1 MPKRQEPDIAP
12 WEQQPGESA
21 KAFEAFAIY
30 RDMGVERS
38 VRKVTQRLNKS
49 LTLIGKWSSRYNWP
63 ERARAYDR
71 ELDRQAREQAVRS
84 VRQMTDR
91 HIRIAMQLQAK
102 AVRALE
108 NLDEAQLT
116 PKMMLA
122 FLTKATELERMN
134 RLSNAG
140 LDENGQKYAASEV
153 EIIIEGDDDV
163 DDQS

>member
-1 MPKRQEPDIAP
+1 MPKRTEPEVL

-21 KAFEAFAIY
+21 KAFEAFAAY
-30 RDMGVERS
+30 RDMGAERS
-38 VRKVTQRLNKS
+38 LRKLTQQLHKN
-49 LTLIGKWSSRYNWP
+49 LTTIRDWSVKWNWQ
-63 ERARAYDR
+63 ERVRAYDR

-140 LDENGQKYAASEV
+140 LDENGQKEAASEV

>member
-1 MPKRQEPDIAP
+1 MPKRQEPEIAP

-21 KAFEAFAIY
+21 KAFEAFAAY
-30 RDMGVERS
+30 RDMGAERS
-38 VRKVTQRLNKS
+38 LRKLTQRLHKN
-49 LTLIGKWSSRYNWP
+49 LTTIRDWSVKWNWQ
-63 ERARAYDR
+63 ERVRAYDR

-153 EIIIEGDDDV
+153 EIIIEGDDDA

>member
-1 MPKRQEPDIAP
+1 MPKRTEPEAL

-21 KAFEAFAIY
+21 KAFEAFAAY
-30 RDMGVERS
+30 RDMGAERS
-38 VRKVTQRLNKS
+38 LRKLTQQLHKN
-49 LTLIGKWSSRYNWP
+49 LTTIRDWSVKWNWQ
-63 ERARAYDR
+63 ERVRAYDR

-140 LDENGQKYAASEV
+140 LDENGQKDAASEI
-153 EIIIEGDDDV
+153 EIIIEGDDDA

>member
-1 MPKRQEPDIAP
+1 M
-12 WEQQPGESA
+12 
-21 KAFEAFAIY
+21 
-30 RDMGVERS
+30 
-38 VRKVTQRLNKS
+38 
-49 LTLIGKWSSRYNWP
+49 
-63 ERARAYDR
+63 
-71 ELDRQAREQAVRS
+71 
-84 VRQMTDR
+84 
-91 HIRIAMQLQAK
+91 
-102 AVRALE
+102 RALE

-140 LDENGQKYAASEV
+140 LDENCQKEAASEV

>member
-1 MPKRQEPDIAP
+1 MPKRTEPEVL

-21 KAFEAFAIY
+21 KAFEAFAAY
-30 RDMGVERS
+30 RDMGAERS
-38 VRKVTQRLNKS
+38 LRKLTQQLHKN
-49 LTLIGKWSSRYNWP
+49 LTTIRDWSVKWNWQ
-63 ERARAYDR
+63 ERVRAYDR

-122 FLTKATELERMN
+122 FLAKATEIERMN
-134 RLSNAG
+134 RLSAAG
-140 LDENGQKYAASEV
+140 MDDNGQRDGAEGIEV
-153 EIIIEGDDDV
+153 VIEGEDDV

>member
-1 MPKRQEPDIAP
+1 MPKRTEPEVL

-21 KAFEAFAIY
+21 KAFEAFAAY
-30 RDMGVERS
+30 RDMGTERS
-38 VRKVTQRLNKS
+38 IRKVAQQLNKS
-49 LTLIGKWSSRYNWP
+49 NALIARWSKNYEWP
-63 ERARAYDR
+63 DRARAYDR
-71 ELDRQAREQAVRS
+71 ELDRQAREQAV
-84 VRQMTDR
+84 R

-140 LDENGQKYAASEV
+140 LDENGQKEAASEV

>member
-1 MPKRQEPDIAP
+1 MPKRMEAEAP

-21 KAFEAFAIY
+21 KAFEAFAAY
-30 RDMGVERS
+30 RDMGAERS
-38 VRKVTQRLNKS
+38 LRKLTQQLHKN
-49 LTLIGKWSSRYNWP
+49 LTTIRDWSVKWNWQ
-63 ERARAYDR
+63 ERVRAYDR

-140 LDENGQKYAASEV
+140 LDENGQKEAASEV

>member
-1 MPKRQEPDIAP
+1 MPKRTDPEVL
-12 WEQQPGESA
+12 WEHQPGESA
-21 KAFEAFAIY
+21 KAFEAFAAY
-30 RDMGVERS
+30 RDMGAERS
-38 VRKVTQRLNKS
+38 LRKLTQQLHKN
-49 LTLIGKWSSRYNWP
+49 LTTIRDWSVKWNWQ
-63 ERARAYDR
+63 ERVRAYDR

-134 RLSNAG
+134 RLSSAG
-140 LDENGQKYAASEV
+140 LDENGQKEAASEV

>member
-1 MPKRQEPDIAP
+1 MPKRTEPEVL

-21 KAFEAFAIY
+21 KAFEAFAAY
-30 RDMGVERS
+30 RDMGTERS
-38 VRKVTQRLNKS
+38 IRKVAQQLNKS
-49 LTLIGKWSSRYNWP
+49 NALIARWSKNYEWP
-63 ERARAYDR
+63 DRARAYDR

-140 LDENGQKYAASEV
+140 LNENGQKEAASEV
-153 EIIIEGDDDV
+153 EIMIEGDDDV

>member
-1 MPKRQEPDIAP
+1 MPKRQEPEAS

-21 KAFEAFAIY
+21 KAFEAFATY
-30 RDMGVERS
+30 RDMGAERS
-38 VRKVTQRLNKS
+38 LRKLTQRLHKN
-49 LTLIGKWSSRYNWP
+49 LTTIRDWSVKWNWQ
-63 ERARAYDR
+63 ERVRAYDR

-108 NLDEAQLT
+108 NLDETQLT

-122 FLTKATELERMN
+122 FLTKATEMERMN

-140 LDENGQKYAASEV
+140 LDENGQKDAASEV

-163 DDQS
+163 DGQS

>member
-1 MPKRQEPDIAP
+1 MPKRTEPEVL

-21 KAFEAFAIY
+21 KAFEAFAAY
-30 RDMGVERS
+30 RDMGAERS
-38 VRKVTQRLNKS
+38 LRKLTQQLHKN
-49 LTLIGKWSSRYNWP
+49 LTTIRDWSVKWNWQ
-63 ERARAYDR
+63 ERVRAYDR

-116 PKMMLA
+116 PKMILA
-122 FLTKATELERMN
+122 FLTTATELERMN
-134 RLSNAG
+134 RLSSAG
-140 LDENGQKYAASEV
+140 LDENGQKEAASEV